1 MSLFTDRPKFVS
13 SQAGCRPQ
21 QQCSDR
27 HSAAD
32 DHGSGT
38 SPPGG

>member
-1 MSLFTDRPKFVS
+1 MSLFTDCPQFVS
-13 SQAGCRPQ
+13 SQAVCRPQ

-27 HSAAD
+27 HSAD
-32 DHGSGT
+32 DDRGSGT